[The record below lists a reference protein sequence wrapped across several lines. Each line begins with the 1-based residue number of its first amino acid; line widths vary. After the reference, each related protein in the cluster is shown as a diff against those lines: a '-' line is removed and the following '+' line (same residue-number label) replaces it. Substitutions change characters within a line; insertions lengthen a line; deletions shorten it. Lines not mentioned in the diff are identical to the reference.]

1 MKYYVL
7 YDYLAARM
15 FSGPYS
21 TLEQVAASINDDI
34 KKYGHLSTNLQPRNH
49 VTVTP
54 ISADEAIFL
63 AQLLD
68 IKK

>member
-15 FSGPYS
+15 FSGPYAN
-21 TLEQVAASINDDI
+21 LEQVAASINDDL
-34 KKYGHLSTNLQPRNH
+34 KKYGHLAENMQPRNH
-49 VTVTP
+49 VTVKP

-63 AQLLD
+63 AKLLD
-68 IKK
+68 VK